1 LPVCLK
7 AGTPEIC
14 ATGVIIRTCAVTCH
28 VECIRLLAGTGMNIC
43 HNVSMRIVIPIECTT
58 NTCCCSLETRGK
70 FNIWCWICPFY
81 YHFWTCDTT
90 FSRSP
95 ILQQE

>member
-1 LPVCLK
+1 
-7 AGTPEIC
+7 
-14 ATGVIIRTCAVTCH
+14 
-28 VECIRLLAGTGMNIC
+28 
-43 HNVSMRIVIPIECTT
+43 MRIVIPIECTT